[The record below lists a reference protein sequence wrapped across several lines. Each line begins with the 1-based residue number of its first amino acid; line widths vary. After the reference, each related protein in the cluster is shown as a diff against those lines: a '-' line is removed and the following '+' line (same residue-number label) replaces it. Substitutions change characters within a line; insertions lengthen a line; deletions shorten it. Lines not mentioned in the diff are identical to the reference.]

1 MQGKYTLPSVP
12 LTQQAFFFVDTDARQ
27 QMDELYESQR
37 LKQERRFIHNTET
50 NAPVVRVEVLNQ
62 PIFTRQGREALE
74 EYSIDPIDTPVELLD
89 EVEDDAIAASEQE
102 KEEIKEWFA
111 DRPEQF
117 IGYVIDQAIES
128 LASVG
133 NAKEKK
139 HQIEW
144 IFAGNLYGH
153 EIITVDGKDVTRPVF
168 SRDVPMTFQWCC
180 RVYGLNAE
188 RFQEKLL
195 SALKHAESETRI
207 REERGELKAGRHNVF
222 RDARVLAENL

>member
-1 MQGKYTLPSVP
+1 MQGKFTLPCVP
-12 LTQQAFFFVDTDARQ
+12 LTQQAFFFVDSDARQ
-27 QMDELYESQR
+27 QMDELYETQR
-37 LKQERRFIHNTET
+37 LKQQRRFIHNTKT

-62 PIFTRQGREALE
+62 PIFSLKGLQAFE
-74 EYSIDPIDTPVELLD
+74 EFSIDPLDSPEESLD
-89 EVEDDAIAASEQE
+89 EAIDDPLSASEQE
-102 KEEIKEWFA
+102 KQEIIEWFA
-111 DRPEQF
+111 DRPEQLV
-117 IGYVIDQAIES
+117 GYVIDQAIES

-168 SRDVPMTFQWCC
+168 ARDVPMTFQWCC

-195 SALKHAESETRI
+195 AALKHAETDTRS